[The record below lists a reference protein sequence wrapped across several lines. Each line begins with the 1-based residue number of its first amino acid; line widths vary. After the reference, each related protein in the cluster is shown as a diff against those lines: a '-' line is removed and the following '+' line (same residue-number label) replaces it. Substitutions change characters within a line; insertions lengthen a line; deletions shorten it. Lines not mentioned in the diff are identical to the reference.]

1 MTVSRSYKKHPY
13 VKYNK
18 HIRRGKKRLHKKI
31 RRTEDIPN
39 GNVYRKYFERWYN
52 IYDGKDIERYQEIL
66 LGWNNQEEW
75 TQFYK
80 SFQEVYKE
88 WITTWKGK

>member
-1 MTVSRSYKKHPY
+1 MSRSYKKHPY
-13 VKYNK
+13 VKYNR
-18 HIRRGKKRLHKKI
+18 HLRCGKKRLHKKI

>member
-1 MTVSRSYKKHPY
+1 MSRSYKKHPY

-18 HIRRGKKRLHKKI
+18 HLRWGKKRLHKKI

-39 GNVYRKYFERWYN
+39 GNVYRKYFERWYT